1 MVKLVLVVVIAEL
14 SLLAVPAM
22 AKHVVVRHHFHG
34 GYCGYHEPGNP
45 YSKEGDYMAWSGW
58 RARGGWDDHP
68 RDCYRWYRR

>member
-1 MVKLVLVVVIAEL
+1 MVKLVLVVVIAAL

-45 YSKEGDYMAWSGW
+45 YSKEGDYMVLERLAGQGW
-58 RARGGWDDHP
+58 LG
-68 RDCYRWYRR
+68 